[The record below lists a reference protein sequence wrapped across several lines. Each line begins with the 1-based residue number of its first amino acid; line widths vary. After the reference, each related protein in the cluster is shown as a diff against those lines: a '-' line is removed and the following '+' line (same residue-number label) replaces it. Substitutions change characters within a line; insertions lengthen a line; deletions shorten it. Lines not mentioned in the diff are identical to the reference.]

1 MAGVCFGCGKP
12 FSRDKVWCE
21 LPSAVRK
28 ANPTLGADVGC
39 HKGCAGALRARAS
52 QQLRAP
58 APATPVALGTRSQP
72 AQRPASPPRKGYGGW
87 AAAGARDVEN
97 AAPDKRSR
105 TCGPSS
111 SSSAAMQPLS
121 AAHQALAA
129 AFGGAGLQPREGR
142 QPEASDE
149 QQRDAVDETARRQGG
164 KQRPQPEE
172 TAEAILLD
180 ETSEELMFARP
191 TGQQLGGMVMAARF
205 AAEAEANGRQ
215 PRRRLTPE
223 ERVAV
228 GSACPW
234 RDLSAEERLV
244 RGKAESQ
251 ARQALVR
258 GSSRR
263 SSRRWRRCRR
273 RASWTWQSSG
283 SFDSTSGRPSA
294 LPRSGPRRQRRTRAR
309 RSTPSSA
316 RASCA
321 SRIASSA
328 PWTALAP
335 RLPSLW
341 SDPSA
346 ARTPSLKCHCR
357 CLTERPLRTAT
368 LPARAHCQTRVGR
381 PWVVVVGRGGRGMYG
396 IG

>member
-129 AFGGAGLQPREGR
+129 AFGGPGFSRERVGSRKRAMSSRGTRSTRRGGR
-142 QPEASDE
+142 AASSA
-149 QQRDAVDETARRQGG
+149 RSRRRQ
-164 KQRPQPEE
+164 
-172 TAEAILLD
+172 L
-180 ETSEELMFARP
+180 
-191 TGQQLGGMVMAARF
+191 
-205 AAEAEANGRQ
+205 
-215 PRRRLTPE
+215 RRCFST
-223 ERVAV
+223 
-228 GSACPW
+228 
-234 RDLSAEERLV
+234 
-244 RGKAESQ
+244 
-251 ARQALVR
+251 
-258 GSSRR
+258 
-263 SSRRWRRCRR
+263 RCRR
-273 RASWTWQSSG
+273 S
-283 SFDSTSGRPSA
+283 
-294 LPRSGPRRQRRTRAR
+294 
-309 RSTPSSA
+309 
-316 RASCA
+316 
-321 SRIASSA
+321 
-328 PWTALAP
+328 
-335 RLPSLW
+335 
-341 SDPSA
+341 
-346 ARTPSLKCHCR
+346 
-357 CLTERPLRTAT
+357 
-368 LPARAHCQTRVGR
+368 
-381 PWVVVVGRGGRGMYG
+381 
-396 IG
+396 